1 MINYGEFL
9 NRQSSQLK
17 FKGSLGK
24 KKKTFKGAL
33 TKKIKG
39 NDTIFFL
46 LKVSVLL
53 SIINHNLNSQL
64 KFKGSLGKKK
74 TFKGALKKI
83 KGNDTIFFSFKS
95 VCD

>member
-1 MINYGEFL
+1 MNYGEFL
-9 NRQSSQLK
+9 DRQSSQLK
-17 FKGSLGK
+17 FKGSLG

-39 NDTIFFL
+39 NDTIFFV

-74 TFKGALKKI
+74 NF
-83 KGNDTIFFSFKS
+83 
-95 VCD
+95 

>member
-24 KKKTFKGAL
+24 KKEKKFKGAL
-33 TKKIKG
+33 KKIKE

-46 LKVSVLL
+46 LKVC
-53 SIINHNLNSQL
+53 ITN
-64 KFKGSLGKKK
+64 
-74 TFKGALKKI
+74 
-83 KGNDTIFFSFKS
+83 
-95 VCD
+95 